1 MEKEVAYFVGYFPA
15 TNPKYVAGI
24 MVDEPEGRGFGG
36 TAAAPYFKELVE
48 RVAFYERLE
57 PDKTN
62 KAISEGRL
70 KN

>member
-1 MEKEVAYFVGYFPA
+1 
-15 TNPKYVAGI
+15 
-24 MVDEPEGRGFGG
+24 VDEPKGRAFGG

-48 RVAFYERLE
+48 RIAFYERLE

-62 KAISEGRL
+62 KAISERRL